1 MDFKIGA
8 DPEFFVRKDGEF
20 ISAHGLI
27 EGTKK
32 NPLKV
37 PGGAVQV
44 DGMALEFNINP
55 ATTFKE
61 FDDNIRSV
69 LNALRKMVPRDIEFI
84 FTPVADFKR
93 GYIDAQPEEARRLG
107 CDPDFNAYTGKANV
121 APNAEKPFRTASG
134 HIHIGWAEGMDIDDV
149 DHIEACQMM
158 VKQLDV
164 TLGLPSLV
172 WDTNTKRRE
181 LYGNAGA
188 YRPKPYGVEYRVLSN
203 VWVNNAELRQFVYE
217 QAEYAFTKLL
227 AGKRFFRKDE
237 TYANLICTNDWYN
250 AYYSYTN
257 YRPKRHPIIDTMYK
271 KLENIRYMEKQEM
284 KAAQKKL
291 LVEALNN
298 AAWNFED
305 ARKVLARDAF
315 GRFVGA

>member
-8 DPEFFVRKDGEF
+8 DPEFFVRKDGKF

-44 DGMALEFNINP
+44 DGMALEFNIDP

-69 LNALRKMVPRDIEFI
+69 LNALRKMVPRNIEFV
-84 FTPVADFKR
+84 FTPVAEFKR
-93 GYIDAQPEEARRLG
+93 EYIDAQPEEARRLG
-107 CDPDFNAYTGKANV
+107 CDPDFNAYTGKANA

-134 HIHIGWAEGMDIDDV
+134 HIHIGWAEGMDIEDV

-158 VKQLDV
+158 VKQLD
-164 TLGLPSLV
+164 TALGLPSLL
-172 WDTNTKRRE
+172 WDVNSQRRE
-181 LYGNAGA
+181 LYGKAGA

-203 VWVNNAELRQFVYE
+203 VWVNDVYLRQFVFE
-217 QAEYAFTKLL
+217 QTEFAFNKLL
-227 AGKRFFRKDE
+227 AGKRFFSKN
-237 TYANLICTNDWYN
+237 TAYHKLIDNSDWYN
-250 AYYSYTN
+250 AYYTYTN
-257 YRPKRHPIIDTMYK
+257 YRRQRHPVIDNLYH
-271 KLENIRYMEKQEM
+271 KLENTRYLAVKDA
-284 KAAQKKL
+284 KDAKKKL

-298 AAWNFED
+298 ATWNFED
-305 ARKVLARDAF
+305 ARKALARDAL